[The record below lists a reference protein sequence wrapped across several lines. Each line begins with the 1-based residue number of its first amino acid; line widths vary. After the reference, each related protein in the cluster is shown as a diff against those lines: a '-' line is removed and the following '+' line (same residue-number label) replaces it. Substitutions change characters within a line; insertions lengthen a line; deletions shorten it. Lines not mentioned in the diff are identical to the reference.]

1 MGMNEELDTI
11 LDKAEEVPGCVLK
24 VAKGRQQVYAKAAG
38 FRQIAPLQLPMT
50 MNTVFDIASL
60 TKIVTSTMIL
70 RLISKGDFQ
79 LHTHLDELLGE
90 QNAVLQAHFKEIS
103 IFQLLTH
110 SSGLLNWHPFYTNRQ
125 DLFSQLTKFESYVF
139 CKENVGY
146 SDLNFILL
154 GKVIEKTTG
163 EPLEQAFNR
172 LIKEPLN
179 LKTMAY
185 GPVDQ
190 GNVAAT
196 EFGNQIEMN
205 MCEERRL
212 SFDNWRNTNEPLCGE
227 VNDGNTHYFFNGVSS
242 HAGLFADIE
251 DVCKIGGIY
260 TEPDLAEKAG
270 IDAKFIE
277 AAGTNLVGN
286 RGLGFEFSSVFP
298 EGFGHTGFTGTS
310 MFIHHP
316 TKAVA
321 ILLTNRLHQTIPGN
335 INALR
340 TAVHETVC
348 RYQMTT

>member
-1 MGMNEELDTI
+1 MNEELDTI
-11 LDKAEEVPGCVLK
+11 LNEAEEVPGCVLK
-24 VAKGRQQVYAKAAG
+24 VLKNGQQVYAKAAG
-38 FRQIAPLQLPMT
+38 FRQTVPLRLPMT
-50 MNTVFDIASL
+50 MDTVFDIASL

-79 LHTHLDELLGE
+79 LHTHLDELFQE
-90 QNAVLQAHFKEIS
+90 QNAVLQTHFKEIS

-110 SSGLLNWHPFYTNRQ
+110 SSGLLNWHPFYTDRQ
-125 DLFSQLTKFESYVF
+125 DLFSQLTKFKSHVF
-139 CKENVGY
+139 RKENVGY

-163 EPLEQAFNR
+163 EPLRAAFNR

-179 LKTMAY
+179 LKTMTY

-190 GNVAAT
+190 ENIAAT

-212 SFDNWRNTNEPLCGE
+212 SFNGWRNSKDPICGE
-227 VNDGNTHYFFNGVSS
+227 VNDGNTHYFFNGVSG

-251 DVCKIGGIY
+251 DVCKIGRVY

-270 IDAKFIE
+270 IDEKFIK

-286 RGLGFEFSSVFP
+286 RSLGYEFSSVFP

-310 MFIHHP
+310 MFIHPP
-316 TKAVA
+316 TKSVA
-321 ILLTNRLHQTIPGN
+321 ILLTNRLHQTKPEN

-340 TAVHETVC
+340 TAVNETVC